1 MNRLDKKQKE
11 ERKEKIYKIYK
22 TLETVGLM
30 GGLILASCEPVELWG
45 FVINFAGLGI
55 AFPSIKVATER

>member
-11 ERKEKIYKIYK
+11 ERKEKIYK
-22 TLETVGLM
+22 TLETVGLI

-55 AFPSIKVATER
+55 AFLSIKVATER

>member
-11 ERKEKIYKIYK
+11 ERKEKIYK